1 MPVSIPDTGKFGQAG
16 EVKVLIVNT
25 SLLFLNTFIIIFER
39 EYETHGILLILCLQ
53 AENSPIEINQYNQI
67 SYGKLQR
74 TS

>member
-1 MPVSIPDTGKFGQAG
+1 MPVSIPDTGKFRQAV

-25 SLLFLNTFIIIFER
+25 SLLFLNTFIIILER